1 MSSSL
6 DQDNQP
12 YSYTRK
18 HFRRPALHSPTELS
32 PAMTFSAKVDF
43 GLLPFRVK
51 EVLQS
56 RLERTV
62 GVFREAH
69 VESLNDILV
78 RQHMRKC
85 KAQV

>member
-1 MSSSL
+1 VPKWTL
-6 DQDNQP
+6 RKYEDE
-12 YSYTRK
+12 TRLTAIC
-18 HFRRPALHSPTELS
+18 RSQST
-32 PAMTFSAKVDF
+32 T
-43 GLLPFRVK
+43 GLLAFRVK

-78 RQHMRKC
+78 RQHMRKS
-85 KAQV
+85 KAQM